1 MLSSRRVSH
10 CRLLLISVHALLSSG
25 TPAAGA
31 GKVPAIIVFG
41 DSTVDA
47 GNNNYIPT
55 VAKGDFPPYGCDFD
69 GGVATGRF
77 SNGRL
82 VTDFVSEAFGLPSAV
97 PAYLDPSCTVDQLAM
112 GVSFA
117 SGGTGLDDLTAEIA
131 SVIPMSQ
138 QLEYF
143 KEYKEKL
150 KVAKGESMA
159 NEIIAEALYVIS
171 IGTNDFIVNYFVLP
185 LRRAQYTPPE
195 YVAYLVGLAG
205 EAVRAIYDLGAR
217 KIEFTGLAPFGCVP
231 SARTLNHDEPGECN
245 EEYNEVAMR
254 FNAELQAAL
263 RKLNGEL
270 AGAQVVYA
278 ETYGIVSAIVAN
290 PTDYG
295 FENVERGCCGT
306 GLIEASMLCGMD
318 QALTCQ
324 DPNTYLFF
332 DSVHPT
338 EWTYKIV
345 AEEFLNTSLRVF
357 L

>member
-1 MLSSRRVSH
+1 MKMFPSQRVSH
-10 CRLLLISVHALLSSG
+10 LLLLLLAVHYALLSSG
-25 TPAAGA
+25 TAAAAA

-55 VAKGDFPPYGCDFD
+55 IIKGDFPPYGCDFD

-82 VTDFVSEAFGLPSAV
+82 VTDFVSEALGLPSSV

-117 SGGTGLDDLTAEIA
+117 SGGTGLDDLTAESA

-150 KVAKGESMA
+150 KIAKGESMA
-159 NEIIAEALYVIS
+159 NEIIAEALYVFS
-171 IGTNDFIVNYFVLP
+171 IGTNDFILNYFVLP

-195 YVAYLVGLAG
+195 YATYLAGLAG
-205 EAVRAIYDLGAR
+205 DAVRAIYDLGAR
-217 KIEFTGLAPFGCVP
+217 KIAFTGLGPFGCVP

-245 EEYNEVAMR
+245 EEHNEVAMR

-278 ETYGIVSAIVAN
+278 ETYSIASAIVAN
-290 PTDYG
+290 PAAYG
-295 FENVERGCCGT
+295 
-306 GLIEASMLCGMD
+306 
-318 QALTCQ
+318 
-324 DPNTYLFF
+324 
-332 DSVHPT
+332 
-338 EWTYKIV
+338 
-345 AEEFLNTSLRVF
+345 
-357 L
+357 